1 MYPSTLH
8 RVICALVTKNFND
21 QFQLTK
27 KLEKSYPIS
36 PKRSSRF
43 EKGFFLKIAE
53 RLEKLTFV
61 AIISRGW

>member
-1 MYPSTLH
+1 MYPSSLH
-8 RVICALVTKNFND
+8 RVICALVTKNFIVND

-43 EKGFFLKIAE
+43 EKGFF
-53 RLEKLTFV
+53 
-61 AIISRGW
+61 

>member
-27 KLEKSYPIS
+27 KLEKSHPYLT
-36 PKRSSRF
+36 
-43 EKGFFLKIAE
+43 EKELAF
-53 RLEKLTFV
+53 
-61 AIISRGW
+61 

>member
-43 EKGFFLKIAE
+43 EKGFF
-53 RLEKLTFV
+53 
-61 AIISRGW
+61 

>member
-27 KLEKSYPIS
+27 KLEKSYLT
-36 PKRSSRF
+36 
-43 EKGFFLKIAE
+43 EKELAF
-53 RLEKLTFV
+53 
-61 AIISRGW
+61 